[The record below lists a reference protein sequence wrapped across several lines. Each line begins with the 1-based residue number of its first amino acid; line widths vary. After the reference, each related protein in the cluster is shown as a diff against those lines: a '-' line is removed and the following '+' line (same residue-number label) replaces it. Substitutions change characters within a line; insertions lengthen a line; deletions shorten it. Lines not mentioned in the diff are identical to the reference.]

1 MVNMGN
7 NNFEIKKLE
16 TKRDKYIMI
25 KNGMMQKLLTGEI
38 RLV

>member
-1 MVNMGN
+1 MDV
-7 NNFEIKKLE
+7 EIKELE
-16 TKRDKYIMI
+16 KNREKYIMI